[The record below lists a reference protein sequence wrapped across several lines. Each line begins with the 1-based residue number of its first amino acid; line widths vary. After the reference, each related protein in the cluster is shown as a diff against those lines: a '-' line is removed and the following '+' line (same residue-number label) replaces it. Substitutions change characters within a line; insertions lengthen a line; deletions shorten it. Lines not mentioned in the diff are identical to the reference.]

1 MPEWVTVARTDDLP
15 DGELLGASLDD
26 VQVLVANMA
35 GEYRPV
41 GDVCPHA
48 GCLLSE
54 GWIEGDAVEC
64 SCHGSMF
71 NLQTGEVVQPPAEEP
86 VPVYEIRVEGDEVQ
100 IARPGT

>member
-15 DGELLGASLDD
+15 EGELLGASVDD
-26 VQVLVANMA
+26 VQLLVANVA
-35 GEYRPV
+35 GEYRAV
-41 GDVCPHA
+41 GGVCTHA

-71 NLQTGEVVQPPAEEP
+71 DLQTGEAIEPPS
-86 VPVYEIRVEGDEVQ
+86 
-100 IARPGT
+100 TS